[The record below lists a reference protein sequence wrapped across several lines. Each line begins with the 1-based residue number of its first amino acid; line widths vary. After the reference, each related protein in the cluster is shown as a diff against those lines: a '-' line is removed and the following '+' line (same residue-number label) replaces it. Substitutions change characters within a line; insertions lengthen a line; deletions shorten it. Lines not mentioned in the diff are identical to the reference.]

1 MSYTMNFYGR
11 KCFYNKIVQIV
22 YDDQFFET
30 FGVIGQEE
38 LEEVKFFILH
48 FNQAITNFVEV

>member
-48 FNQAITNFVEV
+48 FN